1 MTLVKGIQFKNTDTE
16 EIATITE
23 VNDKYKT
30 VIVELENGK
39 SMTYSFS
46 TIKDKRRWI
55 PVEDAAPVELTDEEI
70 SYIENDVE
78 ATIEAAA
85 DRGLVPM
92 PGIEKLEELKKEYT
106 TTEKPVKKRGAL
118 IEWNGK
124 AQNICAWGKE
134 LGISPNTLY
143 GRIFNMGWS
152 VERAFTT
159 KKGGK

>member
-1 MTLVKGIQFKNTDTE
+1 MTLVKGIQFKNTTTE

-30 VIVELENGK
+30 VIVKLENGK

-55 PVEDAAPVELTDEEI
+55 PVESTKAEIEEI
-70 SYIENDVE
+70 VE
-78 ATIEAAA
+78 ETVEETTEVESH
-85 DRGLVPM
+85 LVPM
-92 PGIEKLEELKKEYT
+92 PDIEKLEELKKEY
-106 TTEKPVKKRGAL
+106 EKPVKKRGAL

-134 LGISPNTLY
+134 LGVSPNTLY

>member
-1 MTLVKGIQFKNTDTE
+1 MTLVKGIQFKNTNTE
-16 EIATITE
+16 EIVTITE

-55 PVEDAAPVELTDEEI
+55 PVESTKAEIEEI
-70 SYIENDVE
+70 VE
-78 ATIEAAA
+78 ETVEETTEVESH
-85 DRGLVPM
+85 LVPM
-92 PGIEKLEELKKEYT
+92 PDIEKLEELKKEY
-106 TTEKPVKKRGAL
+106 EKPVKKRGAL

-134 LGISPNTLY
+134 LGVSPNTLY

>member
-1 MTLVKGIQFKNTDTE
+1 MTLVKGIQFKNIKTE
-16 EIATITE
+16 EIVTITE

-70 SYIENDVE
+70 SYVKNDVE

-92 PGIEKLEELKKEYT
+92 PGIEKLEELKKE
-106 TTEKPVKKRGAL
+106 
-118 IEWNGK
+118 
-124 AQNICAWGKE
+124 
-134 LGISPNTLY
+134 
-143 GRIFNMGWS
+143 
-152 VERAFTT
+152 
-159 KKGGK
+159 

>member
-1 MTLVKGIQFKNTDTE
+1 MTLVKGIQFKNTTTE

-30 VIVELENGK
+30 VIVKLENGK

-46 TIKDKRRWI
+46 TIKDKRHWI
-55 PVEDAAPVELTDEEI
+55 PVESNTNKKDNNVVKCIQLEVTDENEVKVI
-70 SYIENDVE
+70 SETEV
-78 ATIEAAA
+78 TI
-85 DRGLVPM
+85 VP
-92 PGIEKLEELKKEYT
+92 
-106 TTEKPVKKRGAL
+106 TEKPVKKRGAL

>member
-1 MTLVKGIQFKNTDTE
+1 MTLVKGIQFKNTKTE

-30 VIVELENGK
+30 VIVKLENGK

-46 TIKDKRRWI
+46 TIKDKKRWI
-55 PVEDAAPVELTDEEI
+55 PVESTKAEIEEI
-70 SYIENDVE
+70 VE
-78 ATIEAAA
+78 ETVEETTEVESH
-85 DRGLVPM
+85 LVPM
-92 PGIEKLEELKKEYT
+92 PDIEKLEELKKEY
-106 TTEKPVKKRGAL
+106 EKPVKKRGAL

-134 LGISPNTLY
+134 LGVSPNTLY

>member
-1 MTLVKGIQFKNTDTE
+1 MTLVKGIQFKNTTTE

-30 VIVELENGK
+30 VIVKLENGK

-55 PVEDAAPVELTDEEI
+55 PVESTKAEIEEI
-70 SYIENDVE
+70 VKETVE
-78 ATIEAAA
+78 ETTEVESH
-85 DRGLVPM
+85 LVPM
-92 PGIEKLEELKKEYT
+92 PDIEKLEELKKEY
-106 TTEKPVKKRGAL
+106 EKPVKKRGAL

-134 LGISPNTLY
+134 LGVSPNTLY